1 MDLDQASLMTIK
13 PSIHSAQ
20 PLMGGIPE
28 SMMSPNH
35 LYTTEKISPH
45 PSHLSTTQRE
55 KDDSYKTIDNELN
68 DLVKQKNY
76 SNFDIS
82 QLAMFDSQ
90 RNDKISISKKYQIS
104 ENRMM
109 CEDIKFVRN
118 YNESIASD
126 ENNEELGNEQMN
138 GNLDIKS
145 EQYTVPI
152 PTTNHSEI

>member
-1 MDLDQASLMTIK
+1 MTIK

-20 PLMGGIPE
+20 PLMGGIPQ
-28 SMMSPNH
+28 SMRSPNH

-45 PSHLSTTQRE
+45 PLHLSTTQRE
-55 KDDSYKTIDNELN
+55 KDDSYKTIDSELN

-82 QLAMFDSQ
+82 QLTMFDSQ
-90 RNDKISISKKYQIS
+90 RNDKISICKKYQIS
-104 ENRMM
+104 ENRMLS
-109 CEDIKFVRN
+109 EDIKFVRN

>member
-1 MDLDQASLMTIK
+1 MTI
-13 PSIHSAQ
+13 
-20 PLMGGIPE
+20 
-28 SMMSPNH
+28 
-35 LYTTEKISPH
+35 
-45 PSHLSTTQRE
+45 
-55 KDDSYKTIDNELN
+55 DSELN

-82 QLAMFDSQ
+82 QLAMFDSH
-90 RNDKISISKKYQIS
+90 RSDKKSISKKYQIS

-109 CEDIKFVRN
+109 REDNKFVRN

>member
-1 MDLDQASLMTIK
+1 
-13 PSIHSAQ
+13 
-20 PLMGGIPE
+20 
-28 SMMSPNH
+28 
-35 LYTTEKISPH
+35 
-45 PSHLSTTQRE
+45 
-55 KDDSYKTIDNELN
+55 
-68 DLVKQKNY
+68 
-76 SNFDIS
+76 
-82 QLAMFDSQ
+82 
-90 RNDKISISKKYQIS
+90 
-104 ENRMM
+104 MM

>member
-1 MDLDQASLMTIK
+1 MTIK

-35 LYTTEKISPH
+35 LYTTENLSTH

-55 KDDSYKTIDNELN
+55 KDDSFKTTDSELN
-68 DLVKQKNY
+68 DLVKQKN
-76 SNFDIS
+76 SLNIS

-90 RNDKISISKKYQIS
+90 RNDKISISKKFPIS

-109 CEDIKFVRN
+109 SEDIKFVRN
-118 YNESIASD
+118 YNESVASD
-126 ENNEELGNEQMN
+126 ENDEELSNEQIN
-138 GNLDIKS
+138 GNVDIKS